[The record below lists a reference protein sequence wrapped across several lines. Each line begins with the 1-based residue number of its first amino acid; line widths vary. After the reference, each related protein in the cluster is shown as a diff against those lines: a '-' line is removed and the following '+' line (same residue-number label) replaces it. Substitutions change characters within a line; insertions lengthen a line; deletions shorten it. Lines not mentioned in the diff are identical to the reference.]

1 MRYFELSEFDALCFV
16 AIYLTGGKVDS
27 CTQPICALLW
37 TRLCLISF
45 QPKILYVWL
54 VIIMHLPQAHQY
66 LFTSC
71 GHSNWTINDL
81 VEVLCLMSHVLL
93 RAKLR
98 GKNEWWFTL
107 VTRIAYISPP
117 PLSEPPM
124 PQSSSFMYLLH
135 LPLLHFIY
143 VPLLYLDFCCFCFL
157 EELLSKKCMTISKKW
172 FVSTVWF

>member
-1 MRYFELSEFDALCFV
+1 MFCCHLPD
-16 AIYLTGGKVDS
+16 GGKVDS

-81 VEVLCLMSHVLL
+81 VEVLCLTSHVLL

-117 PLSEPPM
+117 PPSPPFLNL
-124 PQSSSFMYLLH
+124 PCPKTVHLCTCYIYPCYTSFMY
-135 LPLLHFIY
+135 PCYIY
-143 VPLLYLDFCCFCFL
+143 PCYTSFMYPCY
-157 EELLSKKCMTISKKW
+157 I
-172 FVSTVWF
+172 

>member
-1 MRYFELSEFDALCFV
+1 MSCLSLMHYVLLPF
-16 AIYLTGGKVDS
+16 TWQGKVDS

-54 VIIMHLPQAHQY
+54 VIIMYLPQAHQY

-81 VEVLCLMSHVLL
+81 VEVLCLTSHVLL

-117 PLSEPPM
+117 PTFPTSHAPKQFIYVP
-124 PQSSSFMYLLH
+124 LLH